1 MQDYKKKNANLWEES
16 GQIHLKNGIFISKKK
31 KAGYKER
38 VIAY

>member
-1 MQDYKKKNANLWEES
+1 MQDYKKKMPIYEKK
-16 GQIHLKNGIFISKKK
+16 QDKFIKKFISKK